1 MCALHVLGADAKEFR
16 TAVFPKKDTVS
27 CSETGRPGNRRPQ
40 GFNSLKLRK
49 Q

>member
-16 TAVFPKKDTVS
+16 TAVVPRKDTVS
-27 CSETGRPGNRRPQ
+27 CSETGSPGNRRQ
-40 GFNSLKLRK
+40 RGFNSLKLRK